1 MTMATLTLD
10 DAITQ
15 ALAAHDEWRT
25 RLRTI
30 ISNGGTDLDARKV
43 RRSDECDFGKWLEGR
58 TAKVKSSARW
68 KEICELHTRF
78 HDATGR
84 VIELVDERRRAE
96 AIASL
101 QSEGEFG
108 LAAAD
113 FAKGLAKFTPAA

>member
-1 MTMATLTLD
+1 MATMTRD

-15 ALAAHDEWRT
+15 AIAAHDEWRT

-30 ISNGGTDLDARKV
+30 ISNGGTELDARKV
-43 RRSDECDFGKWLEGR
+43 RRGDECDFGKWLEAR

-68 KEICELHTRF
+68 KEISEFHTRF

-96 AIASL
+96 ALASL

-113 FAKGLAKFTPAA
+113 LATSLAKFTSAA